1 MRIRRIFLIMICSWT
16 ILFPLVLSDCMQS
29 YVVFLEMLFYC
40 LSLYFMNKLLQ
51 DAISCLR
58 CCSILIHIT
67 RTVTSILLISDLCYP
82 GPGLWESW
90 PHSYSSTKWRAP
102 RKAAS
107 FVSYLRNLPKQTK
120 PDGLRL
126 SEDCLVE
133 TSYQDSPTL
142 HRNQASERVQSQINL
157 LENKL
162 DL

>member
-16 ILFPLVLSDCMQS
+16 ILFPLVLSDCKQS
-29 YVVFLEMLFYC
+29 YMAFLEMLFYC

-90 PHSYSSTKWRAP
+90 PHTYPSLVQNEELQEKHLHLFP
-102 RKAAS
+102 
-107 FVSYLRNLPKQTK
+107 VSGG
-120 PDGLRL
+120 D
-126 SEDCLVE
+126 
-133 TSYQDSPTL
+133 
-142 HRNQASERVQSQINL
+142 QSQINL
-157 LENKL
+157 LVNKFDFKSKSNTSNPICCPL
-162 DL
+162 KALHLLLPS